1 MDFSLSAGQRA
12 LTEAATAFARRELN
26 QDLAKRE
33 DAGEFPCEAWR
44 ARAGSGIPGLGI
56 PGLPIPAEL
65 GGDSPSQSVLL
76 RPPRSGP
83 VAVLS
88 RCTSDPTATTGR
100 RDRGRRCA

>member
-44 ARAGSGIPGLGI
+44 ARADSGI

-65 GGDSPSQSVLL
+65 GGASPSQSVLL

-88 RCTSDPTATTGR
+88 RCTSDPPATAGR